1 MCVSLRWVQSELN
14 LADFLSRAWD
24 GCTARQAVLEAAAKE
39 RLLVASPQWAEWG
52 AIADCDK
59 AVAPCRLPLSVGGG
73 GGGGDSQK
81 FSQGARNNCGQWTER
96 WQTTGGPVQCKAGQ
110 GRAGQGRASATKQA
124 VDYPCTSA
132 PIALQPF
139 SSL

>member
-1 MCVSLRWVQSELN
+1 MCVSLRWVQSQLN

-73 GGGGDSQK
+73 GVTVKSFPKGLEIIVDSGLSGGKPQVVPCS
-81 FSQGARNNCGQWTER
+81 AR
-96 WQTTGGPVQCKAGQ
+96 Q
-110 GRAGQGRASATKQA
+110 GRAGQGRAGHQQQNKQ
-124 VDYPCTSA
+124 
-132 PIALQPF
+132 
-139 SSL
+139 